1 MYFKNANCTIGSKD
15 PAQEGKVLQEC
26 ATIKRERGEHHRPA
40 QSPVSP
46 DLMRVSYL
54 ASLCSGGQNLTALSA
69 AAGENLAAVS
79 SSHSL
84 AEAMNLGTV
93 ALSGLIGTLHSVHLL
108 YDETLCSAA
117 SFGRSNT

>member
-1 MYFKNANCTIGSKD
+1 MAKQFKSVPQNKKGAGRTS
-15 PAQEGKVLQEC
+15 
-26 ATIKRERGEHHRPA
+26 
-40 QSPVSP
+40 SPRTVSRFTRS
-46 DLMRVSYL
+46 MRVSYL
-54 ASLCSGGQNLTALSA
+54 ASLCSGGQNLAALSA

-93 ALSGLIGTLHSVHLL
+93 ALGGLIGTLHSVHLL

-117 SFGRSNT
+117 SFDRSNT

>member
-1 MYFKNANCTIGSKD
+1 M
-15 PAQEGKVLQEC
+15 LQ
-26 ATIKRERGEHHRPA
+26 IKRERGDNIRPA

-46 DLMRVSYL
+46 EMRVSYL
-54 ASLCSGGQNLTALSA
+54 AALCSGGQNLTALGA

-93 ALSGLIGTLHSVHLL
+93 ALGGLIGTLHSVHLL